1 MYVVINSHII
11 CILYHL
17 LIKLI
22 NIFLLFIVFV
32 KKCGGM
38 TKAIKVDF
46 LRNVSFFLYRL
57 WVFNT
62 EEDFQEFF
70 SIFYTKFCVY
80 QQAKDFIDE
89 KLV

>member
-1 MYVVINSHII
+1 
-11 CILYHL
+11 
-17 LIKLI
+17 
-22 NIFLLFIVFV
+22 V

-38 TKAIKVDF
+38 TKAMKVEF
-46 LRNVSFFLYRL
+46 LRNVSFFLYRS

-62 EEDFQEFF
+62 EEEFQETF

-80 QQAKDFIDE
+80 EQAKDFIDE

>member
-1 MYVVINSHII
+1 M
-11 CILYHL
+11 
-17 LIKLI
+17 
-22 NIFLLFIVFV
+22 

-38 TKAIKVDF
+38 TKAMKVEF
-46 LRNVSFFLYRL
+46 LRNVSFFLYRP

-62 EEDFQEFF
+62 EEDFQENV

-80 QQAKDFIDE
+80 EQAKDFIDE